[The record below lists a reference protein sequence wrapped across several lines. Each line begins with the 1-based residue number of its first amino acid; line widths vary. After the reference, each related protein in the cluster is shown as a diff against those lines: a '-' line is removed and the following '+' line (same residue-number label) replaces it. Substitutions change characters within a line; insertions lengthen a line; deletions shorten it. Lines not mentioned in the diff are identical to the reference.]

1 MKKFLNKAFMFL
13 IPLMFLFVLVSCE
26 FGGGGN
32 KVKPAEDTVN
42 IKLLSGEVVREK
54 QQERHLKRRVR
65 YGVEDGETSPTIE
78 VNPTSTVQYVLMYKS
93 ESDIKF
99 TITLDNPKG
108 EAIDAVELTCD
119 DPNSQIQL
127 DGEWENIQYDETKHS
142 IIANWAQENP
152 YKKTFNIKTT
162 SQEDIYTIRVVD
174 IKVNGV
180 WQNKE
185 LNKNELKI
193 YKLEES
199 DIRVKTEHN
208 TNEYYDFTIEQIT
221 GNENKSV
228 EILEVSAVNKK
239 GEVVNVSNLGDKYEV
254 LEDATIRVKYR
265 YTIDGVSVE
274 WVYEREIELV
284 RFETFDDPDLPQS
297 ADYQFIVS
305 EAGMAI
311 RILGTD
317 IETDKIF
324 LYKNGVLHVGN
335 YCYQAMAYPWKWS
348 YEFITIA
355 EGWSITKF
363 NPGEKTDFV
372 LQLMNGDK
380 YEISLDNEYYAVFT
394 LDKGPLLAE

>member
-1 MKKFLNKAFMFL
+1 MQKFLNKAFMFL

-32 KVKPAEDTVN
+32 TIKPAEDTIN
-42 IKLLSGEVVREK
+42 IKLLSGKVVREEA
-54 QQERHLKRRVR
+54 QERHLKRRVR
-65 YGVEDGETSPTIE
+65 YGVEDGETNPTIE

-127 DGEWENIQYDETKHS
+127 DSEWENIQYDETKHS

-152 YKKTFNIKTT
+152 YKKTFNIRTT

-174 IKVNGV
+174 IKVNGE
-180 WQNKE
+180 WQNRE
-185 LNKNELKI
+185 LDKNELKI

-221 GNENKSV
+221 GDENKSV

-239 GEVVNVSNLGDKYEV
+239 GEAVNVINLGEKYEV

-284 RFETFDDPDLPQS
+284 RFETFDDPTLPQIANMS
-297 ADYQFIVS
+297 YIVH
-305 EAGMAI
+305 EEGIGI
-311 RILGTD
+311 RLFGTD
-317 IETDKIF
+317 IDTSSVI
-324 LYKNGVLHVGN
+324 LHYKNSIHVAKYYYNEAG
-335 YCYQAMAYPWKWS
+335 YPWKWW
-348 YEFITIA
+348 YNFLTPQEFSTRNC
-355 EGWSITKF
+355 

-372 LQLMNGDK
+372 LQLKNGDK
-380 YEISLDNEYYAVFT
+380 YEISLDNEYYAIFT
-394 LDKGPLLAE
+394 LYKGPLLAE